1 MIDLNYDLNTVVGEF
16 DESVVTVFQQWLHDS
31 DFDKIVF
38 ERSYIDHIRMFHGA
52 VPRRKYFKTVK
63 GTSHAIT
70 RFLNFL
76 GRNGNPLLR
85 HYSVQ
90 CTWSDINDRLTP
102 RMMPFAELFAGDYL
116 CFEFDGLQRPKVIVW
131 FHERSTEESPYTEV
145 VADTFEQFLE
155 LLTDN
160 PIN

>member
-102 RMMPFAELFAGDYL
+102 RMMPFACPSPALSDTSGVEHYAADAGAWTASNRL
-116 CFEFDGLQRPKVIVW
+116 GVW
-131 FHERSTEESPYTEV
+131 
-145 VADTFEQFLE
+145 
-155 LLTDN
+155 
-160 PIN
+160 